1 MNQEALRAFHIA
13 KANQDGPILRDVSLS
28 VRRQCCV
35 GIAGPNES
43 GKSLL
48 LRILAGQES
57 FDSGYLA
64 INGQAVAP
72 QKAEARRDVM
82 LIQRKQSLVKSL
94 SVADNLLMNRPHASK
109 PHLAWGRQLNRQ
121 AQGILEEFG
130 LRFDPGA
137 HVGDLTSGQCMQVEL
152 LRCHLLGA
160 GIILIDDICR
170 EELHS
175 ELPAI
180 AHLLRSMQRK
190 GKTFVVTGILPE
202 ELWTFCDAVMSLRAG
217 LCLRSGWARVGAHG
231 EGARQPSPRAEA
243 APAPDTREAVF
254 CAERLMLP
262 SGASLSLTLRRG
274 EIVGLVDA
282 YVKHHMALLE
292 RLAHLPRDGALM
304 RSLLPQPCPRRR
316 RNRLPIAVIGRDS
329 RSYVVENTSM
339 FENAVLPSYP
349 RLAHLGILGPKTLSH
364 VRNDFAAWS
373 GMDVQETALPC
384 QRISIDRRLAVLFYR
399 AKLQGAQVLF
409 FHARY
414 PEWDAACR
422 ERINAYL
429 RKLAQEGMAVC
440 ILLTDTYYRDLPAE
454 RYLYYY
460 TDEMGAPGPYS
471 ER

>member
-349 RLAHLGILGPKTLSH
+349 RLRTWAYSVPRRFRTSGTTSPPG
-364 VRNDFAAWS
+364 AAWTCRKRRCRASAYPLTAAWRCCSTAPNCRVRRCCFSTRAIRS
-373 GMDVQETALPC
+373 GT
-384 QRISIDRRLAVLFYR
+384 
-399 AKLQGAQVLF
+399 
-409 FHARY
+409 
-414 PEWDAACR
+414 
-422 ERINAYL
+422 
-429 RKLAQEGMAVC
+429 
-440 ILLTDTYYRDLPAE
+440 LPAASASTPICASW
-454 RYLYYY
+454 RRRHGRVHPPDGYVLPRPPRRALSLLLYRR
-460 TDEMGAPGPYS
+460 DGGAWAIQ
-471 ER
+471 